1 MTEQTQGK
9 LMSHRCGRRFAL
21 CIIALSLLIATAAYI
36 WSRSQL
42 PSIEERL
49 AAIEAARAIP
59 DSENA
64 ASLYTRLMT
73 DVNATSLDHHPEFL
87 DKNSGSLSLRLPWS
101 TRDYPELADWIKDR
115 QWLIDELM
123 TGLQFEKCRFPIN
136 IDLYAS
142 PALEPI
148 WTMRKWAYLLMRAAG
163 NDIGESRIDSAI
175 AKWRCIIR
183 MADHLYQQPT
193 AIDRLIGI
201 GLEQLSLGQVAVV
214 LATGDVDE
222 NRLKKIEPL
231 VLKTR
236 DDWATVLETILAV
249 EKLAEEKVRERLSL
263 ADRLSFEFRVRKIV
277 AMTSSQREQLH
288 WLYTKTLVLRRG
300 THILIALR
308 CCRNEQ
314 GRWPASLDEIRSE
327 MPPEMLVDPFNKG
340 GFAYRLTDD
349 GFTLHSKGENNVDE
363 EGQYKS
369 GSEKGPD
376 DWPIWPPRGY
386 KPQSQDAKSE

>member
-1 MTEQTQGK
+1 MTEQTQDK
-9 LMSHRCGRRFAL
+9 STTHKPRRRFAL
-21 CIIALSLLIATAAYI
+21 STIVLGLLIVTVAFL
-36 WSRSQL
+36 WFRSRH
-42 PSIEERL
+42 PSIEDRL
-49 AAIEAARAIP
+49 AAIEAARTIP

-64 ASLYTRLMT
+64 AVLYNRLMA
-73 DVNATSLDHHPEFL
+73 DANATSFDIHPAFL
-87 DKNSGSLSLRLPWS
+87 DKHSGIFTLRRPWS
-101 TRDYPELADWIKDR
+101 TLDYPELADWINER

-136 IDLYAS
+136 IDLYTS

-148 WTMRKWAYLLMRAAG
+148 WTMRKWAYLLMRASG
-163 NDIGESRIDSAI
+163 NDIGESRIDGAI

-231 VLKTR
+231 VLQTR
-236 DDWATVLETILAV
+236 DDWATVLQTILAV

-277 AMTSSQREQLH
+277 AMSSSQREQLH
-288 WLYTKTLVLRRG
+288 WLYTKTLLLRRG

-308 CCRNEQ
+308 CCKNEQ
-314 GRWPASLDEIRSE
+314 GHWPGSLYEIRSE
-327 MPPEMLVDPFNKG
+327 VPPEMLVDPFNKG

-349 GFTLHSKGENNVDE
+349 GFTLHSKGENNIDE
-363 EGQYKS
+363 DGQYKS

-376 DWPIWPPRGY
+376 DWPIWPPRGH
-386 KPQSQDAKSE
+386 KTQSQDAKNE